1 MQKKIK
7 IKEVI
12 ISNFGVNEVKVFSD
26 FSNKEKSKY
35 CAYITI
41 SFKHNRYLKS
51 PSQWLKNQQLLSFK
65 IIGQKLGIS
74 SQTAYATY
82 VKAMKKL
89 KIIFKNRNISLKDFE
104 IWKNIVCIIKALIL

>member
-35 CAYITI
+35 CAYII
-41 SFKHNRYLKS
+41 
-51 PSQWLKNQQLLSFK
+51 
-65 IIGQKLGIS
+65 
-74 SQTAYATY
+74 
-82 VKAMKKL
+82 
-89 KIIFKNRNISLKDFE
+89 
-104 IWKNIVCIIKALIL
+104 

>member
-51 PSQWLKNQQLLSFK
+51 PSHWLENQQLLSFT

-74 SQTAYATY
+74 SQTAYLTY

-104 IWKNIVCIIKALIL
+104 I